1 MNITAIS
8 PIARVA
14 APYAAHIARVDDT
27 RPSWEAERLAQT
39 VAAREAQRSAQA
51 QAAWEA
57 QRVARVREAAETADS
72 AKAPSATESPSQ
84 TVHARSDAATLAAAD
99 ALPNLDVF
107 RDQYA
112 DTRLRRAL
120 DAYAAQPDPVAQR
133 AGNANDL
140 GTIEGLMPLQAYR
153 VAMANQQVQEL
164 QTAVAMKAASVA
176 VPAVANIG
184 ATENVTDNA
193 RYRPGFSAA
202 MS

>member
-1 MNITAIS
+1 MNVTAIS

-27 RPSWEAERLAQT
+27 RPTWEAERLAQT

-57 QRVARVREAAETADS
+57 QRIARARETARSAES
-72 AKAPSATESPSQ
+72 AKASDSPASSQ
-84 TVHARSDAATLAAAD
+84 TIHARADTAALAAAD
-99 ALPNLDVF
+99 ALPKLDIF

-112 DTRLRRAL
+112 DTRLRRAV
-120 DAYAAQPDPVAQR
+120 DAYAAEPDPVAQR

-153 VAMANQQVQEL
+153 VAMANPQVQEL
-164 QTAVAMKAASVA
+164 QTAVAMKAAAVA

-184 ATENVTDNA
+184 ATENATDNA

-202 MS
+202 IS

>member
-57 QRVARVREAAETADS
+57 QRIARAREAARSTEAARASDS
-72 AKAPSATESPSQ
+72 PASSQ
-84 TVHARSDAATLAAAD
+84 TIHTRADAAALAAAD
-99 ALPNLDVF
+99 ALPSLDVF

-120 DAYAAQPDPVAQR
+120 DAYATQPDPVAQR

-153 VAMANQQVQEL
+153 VAMANPQVQEL

-184 ATENVTDNA
+184 ATENATDNA